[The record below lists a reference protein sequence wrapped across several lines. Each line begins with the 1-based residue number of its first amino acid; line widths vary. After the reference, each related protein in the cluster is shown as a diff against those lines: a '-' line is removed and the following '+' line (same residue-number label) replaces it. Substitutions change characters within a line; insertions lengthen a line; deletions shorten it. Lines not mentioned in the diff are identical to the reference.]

1 LPVIVTWERSHDN
14 GSTNWLR
21 LCCAGAQRDF
31 VCAGLR
37 FAAGLPKERDVTS
50 ALLAELDGLLA
61 VVEGMELDRRTVD
74 HARAEQAELLARA
87 AGRPA
92 LAARARL
99 IAADALCRQGELV
112 AAAPIMYEVNRWAAE
127 QDDRYLLARSHFQL
141 AVLQTWL
148 GDNADARHHALL
160 SVDRLPDD
168 APPNIRG
175 NHLIMLAVAVG
186 TVSRA
191 DAAKYH
197 AEALDIAAAT
207 GDNEMSRSTLNN
219 MAYAAYQDGD
229 TLAATDLVERMYR
242 VVEHTD
248 AEMRPSDIDTAARVA
263 MLAGRYAEAERILL
277 PLVDPAT
284 TGLDA
289 EGNMLG
295 EMLLTIAEAQRLRGA
310 YDRAQASL
318 DRCVACCDE
327 RGLAEV
333 RARARREQ
341 GRLFAGQ
348 GRYREAYDQ
357 QCRYDEESATLR
369 SAEREQQAH
378 LAQLVFESREGRR
391 DAERFRELAL
401 RDPLTGLYN
410 RRFVD
415 SQLPVLLDRA
425 VATGRP
431 LSVALIDV
439 DFFKRI
445 NDTLSHEV
453 GDVVLR
459 TLAGVLCAATAESA
473 TVARFGG
480 EEFVLVMPD
489 LDAAEAARLGN
500 RVRLAVQRY
509 PWPDITGELPV
520 TVSAGVATATAGDVL
535 PAVLINRAD
544 ERLYAAK
551 RCGRNR
557 VVGEAGVE

>member
-1 LPVIVTWERSHDN
+1 MELDMTSA
-14 GSTNWLR
+14 TL
-21 LCCAGAQRDF
+21 
-31 VCAGLR
+31 
-37 FAAGLPKERDVTS
+37 RDV
-50 ALLAELDGLLA
+50 DDLLA
-61 VVEGMELDRRTVD
+61 VVEDMELDRRTVD
-74 HARAEQAELLARA
+74 HARAEQAELLAHA

-112 AAAPIMYEVNRWAAE
+112 AAAPIMYEVNHWAAVH
-127 QDDRYLLARSHFQL
+127 DDRFLLARSHFQL
-141 AVLQTWL
+141 SILQTWL

-160 SVDRLPDD
+160 SVDWLPDD
-168 APPNIRG
+168 ASPNIRG
-175 NHLIMLAVAVG
+175 NHLIMLALAVG
-186 TVSRA
+186 VVSRA

-207 GDNEMSRSTLNN
+207 GDSEMSRSTLNN

-229 TLAATDLVERMYR
+229 AAAATELVERMYR
-242 VVEHTD
+242 VVARTD
-248 AEMRPSDIDTAARVA
+248 AELRPADLDTVARVA
-263 MLAGRYAEAERILL
+263 MLDQRYAEAERILL
-277 PLVDPAT
+277 PLVAEDA

-295 EMLLTIAEAQRLRGA
+295 EMLLTLAEAQRLLGA
-310 YDRAQASL
+310 HDRAQASL

-327 RGLAEV
+327 RGLAEI
-333 RARARREQ
+333 RARLRREQ
-341 GRLFAGQ
+341 ARLHADL
-348 GRYREAYDQ
+348 GRYREAYEE
-357 QCRYDEESATLR
+357 QCRYDEESAAFR

-415 SQLPVLLDRA
+415 SQLPALLDRA

-445 NDTLSHEV
+445 NDTLSHET

-459 TLAGVLCAATAESA
+459 TLAGLLAGAAADTA

-489 LDAAEAARLGN
+489 LDGDDALRLGD
-500 RVRLAVQRY
+500 RVRLAVQEH
-509 PWPDITGELPV
+509 PWTEITGELPV
-520 TVSAGVATATAGDVL
+520 TVSVGVATFPAGALL
-535 PAVLINRAD
+535 PAALMHRAD

-551 RCGRNR
+551 RAGRNR
-557 VVGEAGVE
+557 VCGEPAV

>member
-1 LPVIVTWERSHDN
+1 MTLDM
-14 GSTNWLR
+14 
-21 LCCAGAQRDF
+21 
-31 VCAGLR
+31 
-37 FAAGLPKERDVTS
+37 TS
-50 ALLAELDGLLA
+50 ATLHDVDDLLA
-61 VVEGMELDRRTVD
+61 VVEEMELDRRTVD
-74 HARAEQAELLARA
+74 HARAEQAELLAHA

-112 AAAPIMYEVNRWAAE
+112 AAAPIMYEVNRWATIH
-127 QDDRYLLARSHFQL
+127 DDRFLLARSHFQL
-141 AVLQTWL
+141 SILQTWL

-160 SVDRLPDD
+160 SVDWLPDD
-168 APPNIRG
+168 ASPNIRG
-175 NHLIMLAVAVG
+175 NHLIMLALAVG
-186 TVSRA
+186 TVSRD

-207 GDNEMSRSTLNN
+207 GDSEMSRSTLNN
-219 MAYAAYQDGD
+219 MAYAAYQEGD
-229 TLAATDLVERMYR
+229 AAAATELVERMYR
-242 VVEHTD
+242 VVGSTD
-248 AEMRPSDIDTAARVA
+248 AELRPADLDTVARVA
-263 MLAGRYAEAERILL
+263 MLDGRYAEAEGILL
-277 PLVDPAT
+277 PLVDPDVM

-295 EMLLTIAEAQRLRGA
+295 EMLLTLAEAQRLRGA
-310 YDRAQASL
+310 RDRAQASL

-327 RGLAEV
+327 RGLAEI
-333 RARARREQ
+333 RARVRREQ
-341 GRLFAGQ
+341 ARLHAEL
-348 GRYREAYDQ
+348 GRYREAYEE
-357 QCRYDEESATLR
+357 QCRYDEEAAAFR

-425 VATGRP
+425 AGTGRP
-431 LSVALIDV
+431 VSAALIDV

-459 TLAGVLCAATAESA
+459 TLGGLLAAAVADTA

-489 LDAAEAARLGN
+489 LDAGEAARLGET
-500 RVRLAVQRY
+500 VRLAVQEH
-509 PWPDITGELPV
+509 PWQEITGDLPV
-520 TVSAGVATATAGDVL
+520 TVSVGVATFPAGDL
-535 PAVLINRAD
+535 PPAGLLQRAD

-551 RCGRNR
+551 RTGRNR
-557 VVGEAGVE
+557 VCGEA